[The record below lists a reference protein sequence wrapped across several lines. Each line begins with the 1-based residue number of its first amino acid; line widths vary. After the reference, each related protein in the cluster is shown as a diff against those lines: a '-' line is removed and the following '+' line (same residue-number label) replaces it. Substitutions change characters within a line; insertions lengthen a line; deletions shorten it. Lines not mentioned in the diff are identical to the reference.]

1 MKLKV
6 RMIIMSHLS
15 DSQELTGLI
24 KPDVS
29 HEVLSGRINHHINF
43 AKYLLMKY
51 PDTNVEVDADLEYE
65 EFQKKH
71 PNL

>member
-6 RMIIMSHLS
+6 KMIIMSQLS
-15 DSQELTGLI
+15 DVQETVGDYHPTI
-24 KPDVS
+24 
-29 HEVLSGRINHHINF
+29 LSNNRQKLNF

-65 EFQKKH
+65 EFKKKH

>member
-6 RMIIMSHLS
+6 KIIIISHLS
-15 DSQELTGLI
+15 DSQELAGLI
-24 KPDVS
+24 NLDVS
-29 HEVLSGRINHHINF
+29 HEVLSGRINHNINF

-51 PDTNVEVDADLEYE
+51 PDTNVEVNADLEYE

>member
-6 RMIIMSHLS
+6 RMIIMNHLS
-15 DSQELTGLI
+15 DVQDYCANNRHKL
-24 KPDVS
+24 
-29 HEVLSGRINHHINF
+29 NF
-43 AKYLLMKY
+43 VKYLLMKY
-51 PDTNVEVDADLEYE
+51 PDTNIEVNADLEYE